1 MRHSLSCVGG
11 LLFLVVVAG
20 CSSISDQRQAS
31 GWSRA
36 IGFID
41 SGGVAVSPI
50 MVPDTVQAGAPF
62 AVTVSTFGSSGCI
75 RPDQSHEQ
83 QTAWSADITPYDS
96 VWVGSEICP
105 ADWRAHPRSVELT
118 FDRPGAALILL
129 HGRSFDHDL
138 TLQRTVT
145 IRP

>member
-1 MRHSLSCVGG
+1 MRRSLSCVRG
-11 LLFLVVVAG
+11 LLFLALVSA

-31 GWSRA
+31 VWSRA
-36 IGFID
+36 VGFID

-50 MVPDTVQAGAPF
+50 TAPDTVQAGSPF

-75 RPDQSHEQ
+75 RPDESHVQ
-83 QTAWSADITPYDS
+83 QAVLSADITPFDS
-96 VWVGSEICP
+96 VWVGSGICP

-118 FDRPGAALILL
+118 FDTPGAGLIRL

-138 TLQRTVT
+138 TLQRTVAV
-145 IRP
+145 RP